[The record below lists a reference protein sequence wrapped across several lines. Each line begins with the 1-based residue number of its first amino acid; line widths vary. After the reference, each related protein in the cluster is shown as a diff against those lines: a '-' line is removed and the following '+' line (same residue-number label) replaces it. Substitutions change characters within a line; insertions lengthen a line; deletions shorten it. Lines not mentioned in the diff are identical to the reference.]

1 MSWDEKDWAY
11 TWITGKRSRLNLLFR
26 RLEIE
31 NNDDIERYTIKEYN
45 RNVYEFGIMDKQEM
59 IQIAQDYGIMIE
71 HQYLGFQC
79 HCFDFRNR
87 KCNFDNI
94 DFRTPPPFHK
104 RNSPLLSIHQ
114 HNEYNSLD
122 INKYQKDK
130 LILEDFLIKLK
141 KRLSNKAIDD
151 VYLKEFENKRIIE
164 IEKII
169 TSLKYDIKKFHNICI
184 NPQYWFYTTI
194 EGKLSR
200 LNLLFR
206 KTDKKKI
213 EQDPEVKAIF
223 YAENSDLNLKS
234 KDEFQQI
241 KEIAKTYGICIKLSY
256 HVYDFRDIDVEY
268 ENIDIEEPT
277 PLNYIN
283 IGKFIASVST
293 FDFIF

>member
-26 RLEIE
+26 RLDIDD
-31 NNDDIERYTIKEYN
+31 NDDIEKYTIKEYD

-59 IQIAQDYGIMIE
+59 EQVAQDYGIMIE
-71 HQYLGFQC
+71 HQYLGFQR

-87 KCNFDNI
+87 KCNFENI
-94 DFRTPPPFHK
+94 DFRESSPFY
-104 RNSPLLSIHQ
+104 NSPLSIHQ
-114 HNEYNSLD
+114 HYEYYSLD
-122 INKYQKDK
+122 INKFKKDK
-130 LILEDFLIKLK
+130 LILEDSLIKIK
-141 KRLSNKAIDD
+141 KRLSNKDIDD
-151 VYLKEFENKRIIE
+151 AYLKEIENKRILE

-169 TSLKYDIKKFHNICI
+169 TSLKYDIKIFHNINI
-184 NPQYWFYTTI
+184 NSEHWFYSTI
-194 EGKLSR
+194 KGKLSR

-206 KTDKKKI
+206 KTNEKVT

-223 YAENSDLNLKS
+223 YAENSDLDLKS
-234 KDEFQQI
+234 NDEFQQI